1 MDPSRKMIAIVAVA
15 VIAIVIVMML
25 RKNAK
30 KEKFVTDAENLSGS
44 MYSVNADVVLG
55 QQPTVGAAVL
65 ASMPPMPSMAMAQM
79 GSQPMMNGQLLNA
92 PSANVAGYT
101 RSGVGYTPDTNNE
114 ELFDPLTTETYQT
127 LGDRAMMMAPSAP
140 FSRQQNNPFIGQLP
154 GK

>member
-1 MDPSRKMIAIVAVA
+1 MIAIVAIV
-15 VIAIVIVMML
+15 AIVILILVL
-25 RKNAK
+25 RKKSK
-30 KEKFVTDAENLSGS
+30 KEKFVTDAENLSG
-44 MYSVNADVVLG
+44 
-55 QQPTVGAAVL
+55 AAML
-65 ASMPPMPSMAMAQM
+65 AAMPPMPSMAMSQM

-92 PSANVAGYT
+92 PSANVPGYT

-154 GK
+154 RQ

>member
-1 MDPSRKMIAIVAVA
+1 MDPSKKMIAIVAIV
-15 VIAIVIVMML
+15 AIVILILVL
-25 RKNAK
+25 RKKSK

-55 QQPTVGAAVL
+55 QQPTVGAAML
-65 ASMPPMPSMAMAQM
+65 AAMPPMPSMAMSQM

-92 PSANVAGYT
+92 PSANVPGYT

-154 GK
+154 RQ